1 MQNKVQR
8 AKATTLINLWNFYPQ
23 GSIEMYLSS
32 FWRQRWGLIFS
43 QKAKEQCSQANQ
55 LQWVRFLFQYRG
67 KAFKTLELG
76 FQWTF
81 PKNFKKQKWFGRRN
95 ASNATEHL
103 QAFGTVTQPHGKWKR
118 TGNRGYLCPYSF
130 IIRDHLK
137 KKHSGIFEVSWRV
150 TYLMED
156 SVRAQM
162 IPLLNSQLRLRKSI
176 HMGRL
181 QTWSNALIKIIP
193 EEKNYGISAWFLC
206 FPPLWQC
213 LCQCRVWERATKAA
227 ENMLHSG
234 NASLSWA
241 AVLWAGAE
249 TVYFVIMPLRCLVC
263 PCAQPRGRGP
273 STLPKY
279 ILGSW

>member
-1 MQNKVQR
+1 
-8 AKATTLINLWNFYPQ
+8 
-23 GSIEMYLSS
+23 
-32 FWRQRWGLIFS
+32 
-43 QKAKEQCSQANQ
+43 
-55 LQWVRFLFQYRG
+55 
-67 KAFKTLELG
+67 
-76 FQWTF
+76 
-81 PKNFKKQKWFGRRN
+81 
-95 ASNATEHL
+95 
-103 QAFGTVTQPHGKWKR
+103 
-118 TGNRGYLCPYSF
+118 
-130 IIRDHLK
+130 
-137 KKHSGIFEVSWRV
+137 
-150 TYLMED
+150 MED

-181 QTWSNALIKIIP
+181 QTWSNALIKIIL

-263 PCAQPRGRGP
+263 PCAQPREGDPLP
-273 STLPKY
+273 SLNIYLEAGSESAWKDNFKLPHEVDREP
-279 ILGSW
+279 IHC

>member
-1 MQNKVQR
+1 MD
-8 AKATTLINLWNFYPQ
+8 
-23 GSIEMYLSS
+23 
-32 FWRQRWGLIFS
+32 FS
-43 QKAKEQCSQANQ
+43 QKFQETKVIWQKKCLKCYWTLAGIWNSHTATREMEEDREQRS
-55 LQWVRFLFQYRG
+55 
-67 KAFKTLELG
+67 
-76 FQWTF
+76 
-81 PKNFKKQKWFGRRN
+81 
-95 ASNATEHL
+95 
-103 QAFGTVTQPHGKWKR
+103 
-118 TGNRGYLCPYSF
+118 YLCPYSF

-181 QTWSNALIKIIP
+181 QTWSNALIKIIL

-273 STLPKY
+273 SAIPKY